1 MINKRISFTLI
12 FFLTFLFIE
21 LSFSNS
27 VYLIQKEK
35 LDEILKNNNFI
46 ILSKIKCYFDKICA
60 LDKPIKGFESYFF
73 EDKKIFKI
81 HRLES
86 LSIIDA
92 YRVWNT
98 SFENLN
104 LTGNNVKIAIL
115 DTGIDIYHRDL
126 NYSLDSWKCF
136 YSINENVIENN
147 WSYCNDDNGH
157 GTHVAGIIA
166 ARYLGN
172 ISKCF
177 EGYPCGIAPNATL
190 FIAKV
195 FDSNGY
201 ANLIDIL
208 NALEWAVNNSVDI
221 VSMSFGIDLSS
232 FGLNSCYPLGNSSLE
247 RAIYLFNSLL
257 DEISIKYNIIFV
269 ASIGNNP
276 NSISSPACAKNV
288 IGVGAINKNR
298 DIAYFSS
305 RGPIDNRIKP
315 DIVAPGV
322 NINSTFPINSYKSL
336 SGTSMSAPFVS
347 GALAILIEALRENNI
362 SFSSQELKAILLTS
376 PNEEFRNNIFGSGV
390 LNVSEL
396 IRIRNNF
403 LTLNIEKNETLR
415 FKVNKT
421 DNYPFKFTIYRHERF
436 EDLNLVRVRIIKD
449 NNVIFENETF
459 DNVFQYKN
467 NSLSGEFYID
477 VDIRIIN
484 KSNASNEKL
493 NLFTFAFSH
502 KVLNLT
508 EYLEEGLNN
517 SIVSM
522 LNVTIDSP
530 IELKLNLAN
539 RTIRI
544 FIRDFSGNPIVADK
558 INITILNIS
567 DKIVST
573 TIYFNKS
580 EINFTL
586 PPNLNENYY
595 KLYVIAEKEKRFG
608 IAYTN
613 FTYFSF
619 EFLSPREI
627 LKVMNGDILNITLKF
642 NYTNISVSQ
651 AYLYLENNTNKNIS
665 LNFSKENS
673 IISNITIINLEEAG
687 KYYLFLNISLDESN
701 KEYFILNL
709 PLIEFSSIFDYNIS
723 YLKNLFADKEYIFN
737 VSIFHI
743 NGTKLQI
750 NKTLCIENSTTKIF
764 CNSTI
769 DDSVRIL
776 TNVSFEGFYNL
787 TINVL
792 HNSNYLNK
800 SFPIKIEFEPNI
812 LIIELEKSTFTIFER
827 LNLSARLINS
837 TKNSECTFCKIFVNM
852 TDSEGRVIFLNKELE
867 EIKNIKIPKDFKKGA
882 YNLTLFS
889 KINPIIINT
898 TQISIETLDISTN
911 VSEMIF
917 PNYHNVTINISISE
931 NANVSINIT
940 KYNVSGIFQIN
951 LSSSNIIDG
960 CTPEIN
966 SEGILWCNQTNN
978 IILSINS
985 GETAT
990 FYIEIIVFGEKLNG
1004 YLLDKFYSGFLIR
1017 PIEKINRNGC
1027 DDIRSEDTLL
1037 NPFIRNHCFIDEKN
1051 QKDLAINKN
1060 EKIKFLAI
1068 AYAGATLDKN
1078 ISVNVTINVTDDS
1091 NLTIF
1096 HNASSFKDLINFE
1109 ISNFTKKGLYL
1120 INLTFEFNNITKIE
1134 TYNLSV
1140 YELNFSI
1147 QTPKNYTKVN
1157 DILSIFIF
1165 VNRTNGVSEEIIN
1178 NITSMLLLTQNAK
1191 IKNYRYDKSLQK
1203 IEVNIS
1209 FSNPFFGDITL
1220 KIEDELG
1227 IESNITIGNL
1237 TAYHYEIEISYP
1249 ETVFVDTVFAV
1260 KVSSKLLPSNIN
1272 IQANY
1277 TIEYSG
1283 PCSLLSSKNI
1293 LNTKEASF
1301 IFNATGIG
1309 ECSIIINSNATYLDL
1324 FFESYE
1330 ETKISILSPP
1340 KKTEPIELP
1349 QIQQL
1354 ALLIRKTSDIIE
1366 IKENSW
1372 NTTVIFVTSIGRNM
1386 NVSAKILDYPEHL
1399 VQIIPSEQLI
1409 EANLEGMFLFNI
1421 SLDKNETREEFN
1433 ITILFNG
1440 SFITNKT
1447 DLKIKVIRLKTD
1459 DRKIEL
1465 ENEIRE
1471 LEKEISKLENKI
1483 IELNRR
1489 ELLDEILNIKNLL
1502 DLAKEE
1508 LNRGNMTKVMEIISD
1523 IKNLINY
1530 VKSKLNEQQTEISEE
1545 SSNFTFLLVIL
1556 IIIVGVSA
1564 IVFILFIFPKLKFKK
1579 PYYDINRQK
1588 FIWTEEDES
1597 VWEKLKEK
1605 WRKKQ

>member
-136 YSINENVIENN
+136 YSIRGNVIENN

-201 ANLIDIL
+201 AYLIDIL

-221 VSMSFGIDLSS
+221 VSMSFGIDLLS

-403 LTLNIEKNETLR
+403 LTLNIDQNETLR

-484 KSNASNEKL
+484 KSNTSNEKL

-522 LNVTIDSP
+522 LNVIIDSP

-567 DKIVST
+567 DKIVNT

-701 KEYFILNL
+701 NEYFILNL
-709 PLIEFSSIFDYNIS
+709 PLIEFSPIFDYNIS
-723 YLKNLFADKEYIFN
+723 YLKNLFADKEY
-737 VSIFHI
+737 
-743 NGTKLQI
+743 
-750 NKTLCIENSTTKIF
+750 
-764 CNSTI
+764 
-769 DDSVRIL
+769 
-776 TNVSFEGFYNL
+776 
-787 TINVL
+787 
-792 HNSNYLNK
+792 
-800 SFPIKIEFEPNI
+800 
-812 LIIELEKSTFTIFER
+812 
-827 LNLSARLINS
+827 
-837 TKNSECTFCKIFVNM
+837 
-852 TDSEGRVIFLNKELE
+852 
-867 EIKNIKIPKDFKKGA
+867 
-882 YNLTLFS
+882 
-889 KINPIIINT
+889 
-898 TQISIETLDISTN
+898 
-911 VSEMIF
+911 
-917 PNYHNVTINISISE
+917 
-931 NANVSINIT
+931 
-940 KYNVSGIFQIN
+940 
-951 LSSSNIIDG
+951 
-960 CTPEIN
+960 
-966 SEGILWCNQTNN
+966 
-978 IILSINS
+978 
-985 GETAT
+985 
-990 FYIEIIVFGEKLNG
+990 
-1004 YLLDKFYSGFLIR
+1004 
-1017 PIEKINRNGC
+1017 
-1027 DDIRSEDTLL
+1027 
-1037 NPFIRNHCFIDEKN
+1037 
-1051 QKDLAINKN
+1051 
-1060 EKIKFLAI
+1060 
-1068 AYAGATLDKN
+1068 
-1078 ISVNVTINVTDDS
+1078 
-1091 NLTIF
+1091 
-1096 HNASSFKDLINFE
+1096 
-1109 ISNFTKKGLYL
+1109 
-1120 INLTFEFNNITKIE
+1120 
-1134 TYNLSV
+1134 
-1140 YELNFSI
+1140 
-1147 QTPKNYTKVN
+1147 
-1157 DILSIFIF
+1157 
-1165 VNRTNGVSEEIIN
+1165 
-1178 NITSMLLLTQNAK
+1178 
-1191 IKNYRYDKSLQK
+1191 
-1203 IEVNIS
+1203 
-1209 FSNPFFGDITL
+1209 
-1220 KIEDELG
+1220 
-1227 IESNITIGNL
+1227 
-1237 TAYHYEIEISYP
+1237 
-1249 ETVFVDTVFAV
+1249 
-1260 KVSSKLLPSNIN
+1260 
-1272 IQANY
+1272 
-1277 TIEYSG
+1277 
-1283 PCSLLSSKNI
+1283 
-1293 LNTKEASF
+1293 
-1301 IFNATGIG
+1301 
-1309 ECSIIINSNATYLDL
+1309 
-1324 FFESYE
+1324 
-1330 ETKISILSPP
+1330 
-1340 KKTEPIELP
+1340 
-1349 QIQQL
+1349 
-1354 ALLIRKTSDIIE
+1354 
-1366 IKENSW
+1366 
-1372 NTTVIFVTSIGRNM
+1372 
-1386 NVSAKILDYPEHL
+1386 
-1399 VQIIPSEQLI
+1399 
-1409 EANLEGMFLFNI
+1409 
-1421 SLDKNETREEFN
+1421 
-1433 ITILFNG
+1433 
-1440 SFITNKT
+1440 
-1447 DLKIKVIRLKTD
+1447 
-1459 DRKIEL
+1459 
-1465 ENEIRE
+1465 
-1471 LEKEISKLENKI
+1471 
-1483 IELNRR
+1483 
-1489 ELLDEILNIKNLL
+1489 
-1502 DLAKEE
+1502 
-1508 LNRGNMTKVMEIISD
+1508 
-1523 IKNLINY
+1523 
-1530 VKSKLNEQQTEISEE
+1530 
-1545 SSNFTFLLVIL
+1545 
-1556 IIIVGVSA
+1556 
-1564 IVFILFIFPKLKFKK
+1564 
-1579 PYYDINRQK
+1579 
-1588 FIWTEEDES
+1588 
-1597 VWEKLKEK
+1597 
-1605 WRKKQ
+1605 